1 MITMIYVVN
10 NQLSRN
16 NKDINKDNNN
26 KDIIFVRY

>member
-1 MITMIYVVN
+1 MIIMIYVVN